1 MSNAIAAKRYANALF
16 QVAREDNQLDRL
28 EGEIRTLKEV
38 FNTNVELPSFLEHP
52 KVPLEKKQEFIK
64 TSFASFSP
72 AVQNLLMLLVDRHRE
87 DIVSDMA
94 DEFLILV
101 NEYTGIVDAKVY
113 SVRPLTEQ
121 EQDVISKVFAHKIGK
136 KALRIENIVDSN
148 LLGGIKIQI
157 GNRIFDGTVS
167 GKLERLERRL
177 LG

>member
-1 MSNAIAAKRYANALF
+1 
-16 QVAREDNQLDRL
+16 
-28 EGEIRTLKEV
+28 
-38 FNTNVELPSFLEHP
+38 
-52 KVPLEKKQEFIK
+52 
-64 TSFASFSP
+64 
-72 AVQNLLMLLVDRHRE
+72 MLLVDRHRE

-113 SVRPLTEQ
+113 SVRSLTEQ